1 MTCPACAR
9 NVLQRDDD
17 EFRAGCRGCRGCQAR
32 SVARSDTMATLM
44 DKAKPEDVRMQARA
58 DLRELIRV
66 TMPGVDADSAREAV
80 MSWWRAERDT

>member
-17 EFRAGCRGCRGCQAR
+17 EFRAGCRGCQAR

-58 DLRELIRV
+58 DLRELLRV
-66 TMPGVDADSAREAV
+66 TMPGVDADAAREAV
-80 MSWWRAERDT
+80 MSWWRAER

>member
-1 MTCPACAR
+1 MKCQACAR

-17 EFRAGCRGCRGCQAR
+17 EFRAGCRGCRAR

-44 DKAKPEDVRMQARA
+44 DKSKPEDVRMQARA

-80 MSWWRAERDT
+80 MSWWRAER

>member
-17 EFRAGCRGCRGCQAR
+17 EFRAGCRGCQAR
-32 SVARSDTMATLM
+32 SVARSDTMVTLM
-44 DKAKPEDVRMQARA
+44 DKSKPDDVRMQARA

-66 TMPGVDADSAREAV
+66 TMPGVDADAAREAV
-80 MSWWRAERDT
+80 MSWWRAER